1 MNIIFSPF
9 FFSFLRYF
17 SGKKR
22 ITIKEFT
29 FKLIT
34 KYANCK
40 FIFKININYFTYI
53 KIKLIMKKFLI
64 LLLNKNNFFKFNLC

>member
-40 FIFKININYFTYI
+40 FIFKININYFTYEYKNKTNHE
-53 KIKLIMKKFLI
+53 KIF
-64 LLLNKNNFFKFNLC
+64 NSSFK